1 MTRADIRRGMAD
13 VSIHCLASEIK
24 TENILCILSPP
35 LLLIKPFDEHR
46 AKNVDKNFKQNLD
59 EIKMF
64 PPFVSCWLSPSDHI
78 LSHVTLGVG
87 FIYLCKSPRCK
98 NPLFR
103 VFTNQLPPHLAI
115 IWTKLYLS
123 ISFFPGFF
131 VIFTT
136 GFAPLGS
143 RKYCNK
149 DVELK

>member
-24 TENILCILSPP
+24 QKIFYVFCPSS
-35 LLLIKPFDEHR
+35 LLIKPFDEHR
-46 AKNVDKNFKQNLD
+46 TKNVDKNFKQNLD

-64 PPFVSCWLSPSDHI
+64 PPFVCWLSPPDHI

-123 ISFFPGFF
+123 ISFFPSFF

-136 GFAPLGS
+136 GFVPLGS
-143 RKYCNK
+143 RKI
-149 DVELK
+149 L